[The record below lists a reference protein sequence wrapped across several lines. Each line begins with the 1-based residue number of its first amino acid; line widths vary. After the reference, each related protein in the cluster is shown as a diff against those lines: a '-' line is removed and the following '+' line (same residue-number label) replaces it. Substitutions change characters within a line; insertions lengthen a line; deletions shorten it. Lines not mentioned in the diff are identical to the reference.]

1 MENSEQRMINLIVSL
16 DADVRDDVIVRTYV
30 DISKKVKGAFEDTV
44 KAVSED
50 LGLSPDVS
58 AQRVAAIW

>member
-1 MENSEQRMINLIVSL
+1 MINLIVSL

-30 DISKKVKGAFEDTV
+30 DISKKVKGSFEDTV

>member
-30 DISKKVKGAFEDTV
+30 DISKKVKGSFEDTV